1 MNFRE
6 YIKEE
11 FDQTVAVKD
20 ALTWLKNKYGADT
33 FTFKHI
39 ENMVANGSKTK
50 SYDITIGDNVY
61 LLNLRKF
68 DSNGDGTPDTVGF
81 DVKSVVPNAE
91 PDEEIEAEL

>member
-1 MNFRE
+1 
-6 YIKEE
+6 
-11 FDQTVAVKD
+11 
-20 ALTWLKNKYGADT
+20 
-33 FTFKHI
+33 
-39 ENMVANGSKTK
+39 
-50 SYDITIGDNVY
+50 VY